1 MEMKLEM
8 EMEIEMEMEMEM
20 KLISF
25 PDMKISKKRGEY
37 IFYGEIISLE

>member
-1 MEMKLEM
+1 MEMKVEM

-25 PDMKISKKRGEY
+25 PSMKFSKKPWEY
-37 IFYGEIISLE
+37 IFYGVKTLL